1 MERDHVEAAPGAAEP
16 AAVSRGQSAAL
27 AHPILRLQATAGNRA
42 VARMLSQRT
51 LARDGRSPDDTG
63 PVDDVD
69 RAAGGR
75 ARSNR
80 LYGRQCEPYS
90 SPTGAR
96 LVQLET
102 LARVQTAVGVFMAAE
117 PAIGDVLAEWRK
129 YLNGTGGL
137 STHDLTADPGDRIAQ
152 AFQRDNRHEPAE
164 DAVFRHAWSRRSE
177 WLPRLA
183 AASSVTLTFDDLGVP
198 HALRRPVPDYDNN
211 AFTVAANLAGGV
223 GDGVTA
229 DSDFGPD
236 FRELGGT
243 ITVSN
248 SPDPS
253 NRLWSR
259 IFMSADFMWT
269 IHDAIDF
276 CPGNAGNTLQE
287 SLTIPMSRLEATG
300 LAKDV
305 GLLVKFPRHR
315 TDSPQVHPNP
325 AIGP

>member
-1 MERDHVEAAPGAAEP
+1 VEREHAEAAPQAAEP
-16 AAVSRGQSAAL
+16 ALTGRGLA
-27 AHPILRLQATAGNRA
+27 AHPILALQQAAGNRA
-42 VARMLSQRT
+42 VVQMLS
-51 LARDGRSPDDTG
+51 RDGRAPGDTA

-69 RAAGGR
+69 IAAGGR
-75 ARSNR
+75 ARTNR

-90 SPTGAR
+90 NATGAR
-96 LVQLET
+96 LVQAET
-102 LARVQTAVGVFMAAE
+102 WLRVQTAVGVFMAAE

-129 YLNGTGGL
+129 YLTGGGGL
-137 STHDLTADPGDRIAQ
+137 SRHDLTTNAGDQIAL

-164 DAVFRHAWSRRSE
+164 DAIFRHAWSQSST

-183 AASSVTLTFDDLGVP
+183 SSGVVTLTFDELGVP
-198 HALRRPVPDYDNN
+198 QALRRPVPDYDNN

-223 GDGVTA
+223 GDGVTP

-236 FRELGGT
+236 FRDLGGT

-248 SPDPS
+248 SPDPT

-259 IFMSADFMWT
+259 IFMTGDFMWEV
-269 IHDAIDF
+269 HDAIDF

-305 GLLVKFPRHR
+305 GLIVKFPRHR
-315 TDSPQVHPNP
+315 ADSPRVFPNP
-325 AIGP
+325 AIQP